1 MSAVEDYSILAQT
14 AAKVAVTKVPYP
26 AGGLIENEI
35 HTYLEEKAGMDPMSD
50 EIFEIADQ
58 ALEVA
63 GIVLGVG
70 PNNL

>member
-14 AAKVAVTKVPYP
+14 AAEVAVTKVPYP
-26 AGGLIENEI
+26 AGGLKENEI
-35 HTYLEEKAGMDPMSD
+35 HTYLEEKVGMDPMSD

-63 GIVLGVG
+63 SNLLGCE
-70 PNNL
+70 PL

>member
-1 MSAVEDYSILAQT
+1 MSAVEDYGLTAKEAAQ
-14 AAKVAVTKVPYP
+14 AAIAKVPYP

-63 GIVLGVG
+63 GIMLGVG
-70 PNNL
+70 PDTL

>member
-63 GIVLGVG
+63 GIILGVG